1 MEKTAVRALTG
12 VVVAGIVGTIA
23 NTAALVAVLGS
34 ERLSLG
40 LVPGRYAVAILLCA
54 ALPLLDRWLRG
65 ASFWA
70 AAIVWLTVAPSLL
83 AKLVFGAAAG
93 WSAVLGFNLVYALA
107 ALATY
112 WLIAGLRR
120 EAVRD

>member
-1 MEKTAVRALTG
+1 MDKTAVRALTG
-12 VVVAGIVGTIA
+12 VVAAGIVGTIA
-23 NTAALVAVLGS
+23 NTAALVAVLGA
-34 ERLSLG
+34 ERLSLA
-40 LVPGRYAVAILLCA
+40 LVPGRYVVAILLCV

-65 ASFWA
+65 AAFWA

-83 AKLVFGAAAG
+83 AKLVFGAAAD
-93 WSAVLGFNLVYALA
+93 WTAVLGFNLVYALA

-120 EAVRD
+120 GAVRD